1 VCPRVA
7 CSSVLRA
14 AVEVVAEFV
23 NIKGFAR
30 AFVVYE
36 RLQMRDGQSQLLVV
50 EGCPILNHFL
60 RLKSSD
66 VKKPVW

>member
-1 VCPRVA
+1 
-7 CSSVLRA
+7 
-14 AVEVVAEFV
+14 
-23 NIKGFAR
+23 
-30 AFVVYE
+30 VVYE

-60 RLKSSD
+60 LLKSSD